1 MKGCKTGG
9 RIKGTPNKATV
20 EIKELARRYALT
32 AVRELAGRVGLLHG
46 TARWSVVVGEVSD
59 FPPAIREACKKGL

>member
-20 EIKELARRYALT
+20 EIKELARQPSI
-32 AVRELAGRVGLLHG
+32 GHLLVTQTKRAHLY
-46 TARWSVVVGEVSD
+46 S
-59 FPPAIREACKKGL
+59 F